1 MNVVGIIVCL
11 ALVVFFLLVTVVLA
25 FNLNDKTIKLG
36 TKVFYLIADVVFV
49 FLIMFL
55 LKIASD
61 GGIVQWW

>member
-1 MNVVGIIVCL
+1 MNVVGVIVCL
-11 ALVVFFLLVTVVLA
+11 ILVVFFLLVTMMLS

-36 TKVFYLIADVVFV
+36 TKVFYLIANVVFV

>member
-1 MNVVGIIVCL
+1 MNVVGVIVCL
-11 ALVVFFLLVTVVLA
+11 ILVVFFLLVTVVLA

>member
-1 MNVVGIIVCL
+1 MNVVGVIVCL
-11 ALVVFFLLVTVVLA
+11 ILVVFFLLVTMVLS

-49 FLIMFL
+49 FLSMFL

-61 GGIVQWW
+61 GGIVQW

>member
-1 MNVVGIIVCL
+1 MNVVGVIVCL
-11 ALVVFFLLVTVVLA
+11 ILVVFFLLVTMVLS

-61 GGIVQWW
+61 GGIVQWL

>member
-1 MNVVGIIVCL
+1 MNVVGVIVCL
-11 ALVVFFLLVTVVLA
+11 ILVVFFLLVTMVLS

>member
-25 FNLNDKTIKLG
+25 FNLNDKTIKLD

>member
-1 MNVVGIIVCL
+1 MNVVGVIVCL
-11 ALVVFFLLVTVVLA
+11 ILVVFFLLVTMVLS

-36 TKVFYLIADVVFV
+36 TKVFYLIANVVFV

>member
-1 MNVVGIIVCL
+1 MNVVGVIVCL
-11 ALVVFFLLVTVVLA
+11 ILVVFFLLVAMVLS

-61 GGIVQWW
+61 GGIVQW

>member
-1 MNVVGIIVCL
+1 MNVVGVIVCL

-25 FNLNDKTIKLG
+25 FNLNDKTIKLD

-61 GGIVQWW
+61 GGIVQW

>member
-1 MNVVGIIVCL
+1 MNIVGVIVCL
-11 ALVVFFLLVTVVLA
+11 ILVVFFLLVAMVLS

-61 GGIVQWW
+61 GGIVQW

>member
-1 MNVVGIIVCL
+1 MNVVGVIVCL
-11 ALVVFFLLVTVVLA
+11 ILVVFFLLVTRVLS

-36 TKVFYLIADVVFV
+36 TQVFYLLADVVFV

>member
-1 MNVVGIIVCL
+1 MNVVGVTVCL
-11 ALVVFFLLVTVVLA
+11 ILVVFFLLVTMVLS

-61 GGIVQWW
+61 GGIVQWL

>member
-1 MNVVGIIVCL
+1 MNVVGVIVCL
-11 ALVVFFLLVTVVLA
+11 ILVVFFLLVTMVLS
-25 FNLNDKTIKLG
+25 FNLNDKTIKLD

-61 GGIVQWW
+61 GGIVQWL

>member
-1 MNVVGIIVCL
+1 MNVVGVIVCL
-11 ALVVFFLLVTVVLA
+11 ILVVFFLLVTMVLS

-61 GGIVQWW
+61 GGIVQW

>member
-1 MNVVGIIVCL
+1 MNIVGVIVCL
-11 ALVVFFLLVTVVLA
+11 ILVVFFLLVTMVLS

>member
-25 FNLNDKTIKLG
+25 FNLNDKTIKLD

-61 GGIVQWW
+61 GGIVQWL

>member
-1 MNVVGIIVCL
+1 MNVVGVIVCL
-11 ALVVFFLLVTVVLA
+11 ILVVFFLLVTMVLS

-49 FLIMFL
+49 FLIMLL

>member
-1 MNVVGIIVCL
+1 MNVVGVIVCL
-11 ALVVFFLLVTVVLA
+11 ILVVFFLLVAMVLS

>member
-1 MNVVGIIVCL
+1 MNVVGVIVCL
-11 ALVVFFLLVTVVLA
+11 TLVVFFLLVTMVLS

-61 GGIVQWW
+61 GGIVQWL